1 MLNWHSLTPTHYCS
15 PPLLPT
21 LQDILPL
28 QKWVVRQLARHALPK
43 LILQMPHMIWRIS
56 EPVLY
61 YVGGLSPSPQNK
73 TVSAYWT
80 RGMSEFSYTPSL
92 PKTKSLDP
100 FLRCI
105 CSSPTL
111 IRALLDSTGYALP
124 SRVQNMAI
132 LFGLGSPGTMS
143 SRGTMPRRFVNFFS
157 KISSKPR
164 REKFWSGAQM
174 RRRSSK
180 A

>member
-1 MLNWHSLTPTHYCS
+1 MLNWHSPTPTHYCS

-21 LQDILPL
+21 LQEIPPL
-28 QKWVVRQLARHALPK
+28 QQWVVRRLARHALPK

-61 YVGGLSPSPQNK
+61 YVGGLSPSRQNK
-73 TVSAYWT
+73 TVSASWT
-80 RGMSEFSYTPSL
+80 RGMSEFFSTPSL
-92 PKTKSLDP
+92 PKTLSLDP
-100 FLRCI
+100 FLRCTY
-105 CSSPTL
+105 SSSTL
-111 IRALLDSTGYALP
+111 VRALLDSTGYASP
-124 SRVQNMAI
+124 SRVLDMAI
-132 LFGLGSPGTMS
+132 LFGLGSPETTL
-143 SRGTMPRRFVNFFS
+143 SRGTMPRRSVNFFL

-164 REKFWSGAQM
+164 REKFWSGARM